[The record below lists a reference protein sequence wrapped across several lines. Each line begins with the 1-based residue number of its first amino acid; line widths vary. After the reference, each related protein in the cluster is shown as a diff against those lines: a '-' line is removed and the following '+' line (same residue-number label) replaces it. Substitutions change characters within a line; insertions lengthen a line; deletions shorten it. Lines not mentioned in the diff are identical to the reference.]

1 MTLIG
6 AATRT
11 SNQHGLGKDQLLTSI
26 RLALEFL
33 ELLWDEGRRAA
44 REFLDTNADHLSKCS
59 TADLDVLLKEC

>member
-11 SNQHGLGKDQLLTSI
+11 FNQHGLGKDQLLTF

-44 REFLDTNADHLSKCS
+44 GEFLDTNADHLSKCS